1 MKNFLFAFL
10 CSVLALSIIGSFIS
24 ASFAWLYESEY
35 FGFRFFVVFMSIFP
49 AIGYSIHEKEQQ
61 ELKNNARSINEL

>member
-10 CSVLALSIIGSFIS
+10 CSVIGLSICGSFIS
-24 ASFAWLYESEY
+24 ASFAWLYEGEY
-35 FGFRFFVVFMSIFP
+35 FAVRSFVVFISIFP
-49 AIGYSIHEKEQQ
+49 AIGYSIQQQEQK

>member
-10 CSVLALSIIGSFIS
+10 CSVIGLSICGSFIS
-24 ASFAWLYESEY
+24 ASFAWLFDSEY
-35 FGFRFFVVFMSIFP
+35 YGIRGFVVFISLFP
-49 AIGYSIHEKEQQ
+49 AIGYSIQQQEQK